1 MSDPVEAVSGAYDR
15 IAALDDLAVII
26 SVVERSAALDHAAA
40 RATSGAGG
48 ALLGV
53 PVLVK
58 DNIAV
63 AGLPTGAGCPAFAG
77 GPASGSAAVVELLEA
92 AGAIVIGT
100 TNMDQFATGLVGTRS
115 PYGTPRN
122 PCAPGYIPGGSSS
135 GSAVAVARGIVPLAI
150 GTDTAGSGRVPA
162 ACTNT
167 VGLKPTR
174 GLLRT
179 DGIVPAIPG
188 LDCVSIH
195 TRTVAEAWEALA
207 ALADPIPHRAA
218 RVGGIRIG
226 RVPMAVVQAE
236 CEPAVRDAYE
246 RTCAKVEAR
255 TEIEMA
261 PFFAAGALLYGAF
274 VAARTAAFGAFL
286 ADHPDAVDPVV
297 AAVVA
302 RGNDVTG
309 LEVFRA
315 RDELAR
321 LRRRARACF
330 DAVDVLL
337 VPTIPMLP
345 TLDDVARDPFGVNA
359 RLGRF
364 TDFVNLLGCCAV
376 AAPGEPRDDGLPFG
390 VSAIAAGGA
399 DVVAAEVAARVH
411 GEPWIAPAA
420 AAGPARLVVVGAH
433 LSGLP
438 LHHQLVD
445 LGARLVVTTRTAPG
459 YRLYALAGTTPP
471 KPGLV
476 ADPTGAA
483 IECEVY
489 ALGEAELGRFV
500 AGVAAPLAIGPV
512 ELADG
517 SVVPG
522 FVATAGALAGAAD
535 ITRHGGWRA
544 YLSDDPRSVHE
555 PET

>member
-1 MSDPVEAVSGAYDR
+1 MNDPIESVRAAFDR

-26 SVVERSAALDHAAA
+26 SVVERGAALDRAAA
-40 RATSGAGG
+40 LAQSDARGACFGT
-48 ALLGV
+48 

-63 AGLPTGAGCPAFAG
+63 AGIPTGAACPAFAD
-77 GPASGSAAVVELLEA
+77 GPAPASAAVVERLEA
-92 AGAIVIGT
+92 EGAIVIGT

-115 PYGTPRN
+115 PYGAPRN
-122 PCAPGYIPGGSSS
+122 PCAPAYIPGGSSS
-135 GSAVAVARGIVPLAI
+135 GSAVAVARGVVPLAI

-167 VGLKPTR
+167 VGFKPTR
-174 GLLRT
+174 NLIGT
-179 DGIVPAIPG
+179 GGIVPAIPG

-195 TRTVAEAWEALA
+195 TRTVVEAWA
-207 ALADPIPHRAA
+207 ALEAIAGPVPHRG
-218 RVGGIRIG
+218 RGGDPARIG
-226 RVPMAVVQAE
+226 RVPASVVAAE
-236 CEPAVRDAYE
+236 CEPAVRDAYA
-246 RTCAKVEAR
+246 RTCAKVGAHV
-255 TEIEMA
+255 EIDME

-286 ADHPDAVDPVV
+286 AEHPDAVDPVV

-302 RGNDVTG
+302 RGDDVTG
-309 LEVFRA
+309 ADVFRA
-315 RDELAR
+315 RDELD
-321 LRRRARACF
+321 RRREQVRACF
-330 DAVDVLL
+330 DAIDVLL

-345 TLDDVARDPFGVNA
+345 TLAEVAREPFGVNA

-376 AAPGEPRDDGLPFG
+376 AVPGEPRTDGLPFG
-390 VSAIAAGGA
+390 VSAIAAGGGDA
-399 DVVAAEVAARVH
+399 VAAAVAARVH
-411 GEPWIAPAA
+411 DEPWALPARG
-420 AAGPARLVVVGAH
+420 GPARVAVVGAH
-433 LSGLP
+433 LAGLP

-445 LGARLVVTTRTAPG
+445 LDARLVETTCTAPH

-476 ADPTGAA
+476 RDPTGAA
-483 IECEVY
+483 VECEVY

-512 ELADG
+512 TLADG

-522 FVATAGALAGAAD
+522 FVAAAGALDGATD
-535 ITRHGGWRA
+535 ITAYGGWRA
-544 YLSDDPRSVHE
+544 YVADRSAVRSQS
-555 PET
+555 